1 MIGSQDSW
9 VQMPVMDLYDTQM
22 MLAAVNAAR
31 DMYNRSEERM
41 KDFNKEYGDFITPIQ
56 ADQDWYN
63 QNVTGRVR
71 NAINHMYAAGIDP
84 LRSAEGRAAIASLIN
99 NIDTGSIA
107 KLRMSKAAAEEYL
120 KRRGELTAKGLYS
133 PDMEKWANN
142 GLTLENWNTLDNN
155 GIWTRTSPIEYKSM
169 DDIIEPIVSKIDPSF
184 DAELTARMNDG
195 YNYSTVSRDRI
206 LGTIND
212 NMNDLTMQG
221 TAAGYYY
228 NKALQAAGGDPNAAR
243 ALLKEW
249 YANRASN
256 HIKTLREEDKF
267 ALDDRR
273 TANDIKAEWAKES
286 AKSYYDIL
294 PYADSNGDG
303 KLSQAERAAYA
314 KLMAA
319 AKANGGGR
327 GNKETYDN
335 IFREADRN
343 IDSTVPTEY
352 IRSEAHYQKIQP
364 KLAGV
369 KHSVGKEG
377 NTYYEIPASQIGKTL
392 YTHDS
397 VYDTEHNTLIRY
409 TDFNGVED
417 GEKTSVGGSYYFK
430 PTGNIKA
437 KKIIKSNG
445 RHYTR
450 YFISGTLQ
458 HSAADSDVIDAAGS
472 PKIYEMEVTERDY
485 NYGKKQEKQ

>member
-1 MIGSQDSW
+1 
-9 VQMPVMDLYDTQM
+9 
-22 MLAAVNAAR
+22 
-31 DMYNRSEERM
+31 MYQRGQEEM
-41 KDFNKEYGDFITPIQ
+41 KDFKKEYGDFITPIQ

-71 NAINHMYAAGIDP
+71 SAINQMYAAGIDP

-155 GIWTRTSPIEYKSM
+155 NGIWTRTSPIEYKSM

-228 NKALQAAGGDPNAAR
+228 DKALQATGGDPNAAR

-314 KLMAA
+314 KLMAT

-327 GNKETYDN
+327 GNKETYEN

-343 IDSTVPTEY
+343 IDNTVPTEY

-364 KLAGV
+364 KLAGI
-369 KHSVGKEG
+369 KHSISSEG
-377 NTYYEIPASQIGKTL
+377 TTRYEIPASQIGKTL

-409 TDFNGVED
+409 TDFG
-417 GEKTSVGGSYYFK
+417 GETAQKTGD
-430 PTGNIKA
+430 P
-437 KKIIKSNG
+437 
-445 RHYTR
+445 
-450 YFISGTLQ
+450 L
-458 HSAADSDVIDAAGS
+458 
-472 PKIYEMEVTERDY
+472 
-485 NYGKKQEKQ
+485 